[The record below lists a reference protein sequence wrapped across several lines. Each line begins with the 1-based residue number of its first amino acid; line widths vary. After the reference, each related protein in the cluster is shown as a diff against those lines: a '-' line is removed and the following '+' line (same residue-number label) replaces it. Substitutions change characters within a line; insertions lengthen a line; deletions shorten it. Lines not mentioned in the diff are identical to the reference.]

1 MKGLKSILIKDWQY
15 KLFALLMGLS
25 LWVVLNIGQRV
36 PMSVERSIEVINQSE
51 GYEYRLE
58 RKKVKIRLEVM
69 ERLVSE
75 EMVDRV
81 KAYVD
86 VRGLKEGEYVLNV
99 EIGDLPKFLIS
110 VDKVEPEYV
119 KVRVI
124 KAPGGGR

>member
-1 MKGLKSILIKDWQY
+1 
-15 KLFALLMGLS
+15 MGLS

>member
-1 MKGLKSILIKDWQY
+1 LKGLKSILIKDWQY